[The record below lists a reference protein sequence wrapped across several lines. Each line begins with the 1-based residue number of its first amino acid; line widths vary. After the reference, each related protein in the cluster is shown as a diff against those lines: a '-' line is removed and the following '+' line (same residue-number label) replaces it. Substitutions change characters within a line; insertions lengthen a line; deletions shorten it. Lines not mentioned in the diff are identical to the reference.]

1 MKFRYFIQLSYK
13 GTNYHGWQSQ
23 ARQAGTITVQSVLN
37 NAFSTLLKEEIEIV
51 GAGRT
56 DTGVHAKFFVAHFDS
71 AHPDLDNDQFVLRVN
86 KFLPNDISI
95 QKINR
100 VIDSAHSRFS
110 ALSRTYEYHISR
122 KKNPFIQ
129 EYSCFLPVS
138 LDVDKM
144 NEAARILFD
153 YSDFSSFSKGKTD
166 TKTNN
171 CKIYQAEWR
180 EKDDLSADL
189 VCRQAGRQDML
200 IFIIK
205 ADRFLRNMV
214 RAIVGTLLDVG
225 KGKMT
230 VSEFRK
236 VIESKNRTSAGF
248 SVPAKGLFLTN
259 IEYPDEI
266 YKCQNTNVL
275 EII

>member
-1 MKFRYFIQLSYK
+1 MKVRYFIQLSYK
-13 GTNYHGWQSQ
+13 GANYHGWQAQSRTQ
-23 ARQAGTITVQSVLN
+23 LESGTVTVQSVLN

-71 AHPDLDNDQFVLRVN
+71 AHSDLDNDKFVLRVN

-122 KKNPFIQ
+122 KKNPFYQ
-129 EYSCFLPVS
+129 EYSYFLPAS

-144 NEAARILFD
+144 NEAAQILFD

-171 CKIYQAEWR
+171 CIIYQAEWR
-180 EKDDLSADL
+180 EKDDLSAD
-189 VCRQAGRQDML
+189 RQEML
-200 IFIIK
+200 FFIIK

-230 VSEFRK
+230 VPEFRK
-236 VIESKNRTSAGF
+236 VIESKNRPSAGF
-248 SVPAKGLFLTN
+248 SVPAKGLFLTD
-259 IEYPDEI
+259 IEYPKDF
-266 YKCQNTNVL
+266 K
-275 EII
+275 